1 MEGVDRVAP
10 SSIGRVVPIWD
21 WLPRYDRGALRGD
34 VLAGIA
40 VAAMIVPKD
49 LGYAGI
55 AGIPVQNGLYAAAA
69 GAIVYALFC
78 TSRHISTGPSSS
90 LAAVAGGAVLVAGVG
105 ESQAAELVAA
115 ITLVTGALFLLLAAL
130 RLGWIARFLSRA
142 VVTGFLAGA
151 AVDVVIGELPKLT
164 GTESSGE
171 TAWAELA
178 SWIRTLGDVSGTTLL
193 VGVVALAVILA
204 LRFAAPRVPGAL
216 VLVAGGLL
224 ATPLFDLDAH
234 GVALV
239 GEVPRGLPTPALPD
253 LDVFK
258 QHYATILAASA
269 GLLLIGFSQTAGDAR
284 AFAARHR
291 YRVDVDQESVAQGM
305 ANVAAG
311 AFRGMPV
318 STSLSASSL
327 NESAGARTPLASL
340 VTGALVILTL
350 VALAPLF
357 SDLPKAVLGAI
368 IIDAVIFGMIDIAEL
383 RRLRRV
389 KPFDF
394 WVAATAI
401 VAVLSAGVL
410 AGVVIGIALSLVWL
424 VYVATTPELPLLGRE
439 PGTNVFRDAGGR
451 DVPRPRHGAAGRRP
465 VLRHRGGARRAHPY
479 ARAGRRPAA
488 ARRAPG
494 HGKRGLRRFAGCRD
508 AGGDPRLHR
517 GRGRPAEP
525 RAPEARRGE
534 GARERRR
541 PGPPR
546 RRSRPREHPPRRRG
560 RARRGSPGDRR
571 VALRRLEAGRARAA
585 APEGARDLALPDW
598 VDVDG
603 DRTVRPADGPAHRV
617 AERQA
622 VAGLPRL
629 AALLP
634 LVVETGKWIRR
645 RRAAAPAVFDPQ
657 RALSPARALSGLR
670 S

>member
-1 MEGVDRVAP
+1 MRRLAP
-10 SSIGRVVPIWD
+10 IAD
-21 WLPRYDRGALRGD
+21 WLPRYERSALRGD

-90 LAAVAGGAVLVAGVG
+90 LAAVAGGAVIVAGVG
-105 ESQAAELVAA
+105 ESEAAGLVAA

-164 GTESSGE
+164 GTETSGE
-171 TAWAELA
+171 TSWAELA
-178 SWIRTLGDVSGTTLL
+178 SWIRSLDDISGTTLA

-204 LRFAAPRVPGAL
+204 LRFSAPRVPGAL
-216 VLVAGGLL
+216 VLVVGGLL
-224 ATPLFDLDAH
+224 ATPVFDLDAH

-239 GEVPRGLPTPALPD
+239 GEVPRGLPTPGLPD
-253 LDVFK
+253 LDVFT

-350 VALAPLF
+350 LALAPLF

-368 IIDAVIFGMIDIAEL
+368 IIDAVIFGMIDIPEL

-394 WVAATAI
+394 WVAAAAI

-410 AGVVIGIALSLVWL
+410 AGVVIGIALSLIWL
-424 VYVATTPELPLLGRE
+424 VYVATTPEMPLLGRE
-439 PGTNVFRDAGGR
+439 PGTHVFRERTSTQTTRRSRASPWCGWTAACSS
-451 DVPRPRHGAAGRRP
+451 PPPRHSTSASVRSRRMP
-465 VLRHRGGARRAHPY
+465 TRRCAPCSWTW
-479 ARAGRRPAA
+479 RAWTSSI
-488 ARRAPG
+488 
-494 HGKRGLRRFAGCRD
+494 
-508 AGGDPRLHR
+508 
-517 GRGRPAEP
+517 P
-525 RAPEARRGE
+525 RA
-534 GARERRR
+534 
-541 PGPPR
+541 R
-546 RRSRPREHPPRRRG
+546 RRSRRSSTSPRV
-560 RARRGSPGDRR
+560 RASGC
-571 VALRRLEAGRARAA
+571 AWRA
-585 APEGARDLALPDW
+585 
-598 VDVDG
+598 
-603 DRTVRPADGPAHRV
+603 
-617 AERQA
+617 
-622 VAGLPRL
+622 
-629 AALLP
+629 
-634 LVVETGKWIRR
+634 
-645 RRAAAPAVFDPQ
+645 
-657 RALSPARALSGLR
+657 
-670 S
+670 